1 MLLSSRVKGLSD
13 SITMK
18 LNERALG
25 LTDEGKVIYNLSG
38 GQLPIKPLP
47 EFVEKIH
54 HQLNFLKS
62 YQYSPVAG
70 FSNLRKKLTRHM
82 TEVRHLPSDIFEN
95 DFDCIISNG
104 SKHSIYNAL
113 GALIDPGDEVILLAP
128 YWVSYPEMIKFW
140 GGTSNVVRSNVFDAF
155 VPAIEDMRKAMSP
168 RTKAIILNSPNN
180 PAGVHYSEAWM
191 REFAVFL
198 KENPDLLVIS
208 DEVYSDITYFDP
220 KPSYF
225 YQFDH
230 TLLERT
236 IIVHA
241 ISKTLAS
248 TGLRLGYSI
257 APSAI
262 ISAMGKIQGQ
272 TTSGPNSLIQRA
284 LMDFDLKF
292 LDTFLEPVKFHV
304 RQNAAT
310 LREKFRK
317 ANLGHCWY
325 QSTSAFYFMIDFSR
339 TPMFSRFE
347 ADKDHSYTIAD
358 ELLQNEGITVVPGTD
373 FGLPNSARIAL
384 VIEEVPFQEAI
395 SKIVRYL
402 NHV

>member
-1 MLLSSRVKGLSD
+1 
-13 SITMK
+13 
-18 LNERALG
+18 
-25 LTDEGKVIYNLSG
+25 
-38 GQLPIKPLP
+38 
-47 EFVEKIH
+47 
-54 HQLNFLKS
+54 
-62 YQYSPVAG
+62 
-70 FSNLRKKLTRHM
+70 
-82 TEVRHLPSDIFEN
+82 
-95 DFDCIISNG
+95 
-104 SKHSIYNAL
+104 
-113 GALIDPGDEVILLAP
+113 
-128 YWVSYPEMIKFW
+128 
-140 GGTSNVVRSNVFDAF
+140 
-155 VPAIEDMRKAMSP
+155 
-168 RTKAIILNSPNN
+168 
-180 PAGVHYSEAWM
+180 
-191 REFAVFL
+191 
-198 KENPDLLVIS
+198 
-208 DEVYSDITYFDP
+208 
-220 KPSYF
+220 
-225 YQFDH
+225 
-230 TLLERT
+230 
-236 IIVHA
+236 
-241 ISKTLAS
+241 
-248 TGLRLGYSI
+248 
-257 APSAI
+257 
-262 ISAMGKIQGQ
+262 MGKIQGQ